1 VRQLLE
7 HRGISK
13 LAKVTRNFGPLERF
27 WDFRAGNFIGLHFDL
42 PVRTRY
48 VITEGTRITA
58 TL

>member
-13 LAKVTRNFGPLERF
+13 LAKVTRNFGPLERL
-27 WDFRAGNFIGLHFDL
+27 WDLRASNFIGLHFDL

-48 VITEGTRITA
+48 VITEKRRITA